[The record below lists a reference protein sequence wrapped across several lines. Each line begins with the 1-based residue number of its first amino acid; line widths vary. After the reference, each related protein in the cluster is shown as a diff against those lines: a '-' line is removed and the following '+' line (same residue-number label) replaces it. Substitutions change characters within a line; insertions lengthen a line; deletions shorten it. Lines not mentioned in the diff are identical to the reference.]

1 MRSWTSSRATA
12 AGGSRLNADRTT
24 RAHAPRVFTTR
35 ELARL
40 ARLSPARVRRCVQAG
55 FLRPRRGPRRRFEY
69 DFRDVL
75 LLRATRTLL
84 DARIGPRRVAELL
97 AELRRQLPQ
106 GGELVGLDLKIEGDR
121 VVVRRG
127 GQPWQAESGQLLL
140 DFAGPRRS
148 SDVHSLAPDDDHEAY
163 RAFSRALALEEV
175 SPREAILAYKE
186 ALRRDPEAVPVH
198 VNLGRLEHQLGHLA
212 VAEAH
217 YLEALRLD
225 PEEATAAFNLA
236 VLAEDQGKTRL
247 AIRRYQQLLAFA
259 PGAAD
264 AHQRLA
270 RLYARIGRHTDA
282 RAHTRSYRRLLRP
295 G

>member
-1 MRSWTSSRATA
+1 
-12 AGGSRLNADRTT
+12 LNADRT
-24 RAHAPRVFTTR
+24 RAQAPRVFTTR

-40 ARLSPARVRRCVQAG
+40 AQLSPARVRRCVEAG
-55 FLRPRRGPRRRFEY
+55 FLRPRRGLRRRFEY

-97 AELRRQLPQ
+97 AELRRQMPQ
-106 GGELVGLDLKIEGDR
+106 GREIGGLDLKIDGDH
-121 VVVRRG
+121 VVVRHAGHR
-127 GQPWQAESGQLLL
+127 WQADSGQMLF
-140 DFAGPRRS
+140 DFEGPRRAS
-148 SDVHSLAPDDDHEAY
+148 EVHSLVEDDDHEAY
-163 RAFSRALALEEV
+163 RAFTRALALEEV
-175 SPREAILAYKE
+175 SPREAILLYQE

-198 VNLGRLEHQLGHLA
+198 VNLGRLEHQLGRHA
-212 VAEAH
+212 TAETH

-225 PEEATAAFNLA
+225 PEEETAAFNLA

-247 AIRRYQQLLAFA
+247 AIRRYMQLLAFA
-259 PGAAD
+259 PGTAD

-282 RAHTRSYRRLLRP
+282 RTHMRSYRRLLRP
-295 G
+295 A